1 MRGAKG
7 RRVSENASA
16 PVAYPTL
23 SRVVPVAPASGQA
36 HPESDPSLTG
46 PPRLL
51 CEIPLEADTWNI
63 RAGLH
68 PAWPREADIGSTH
81 ILCGG

>member
-23 SRVVPVAPASGQA
+23 MPS
-36 HPESDPSLTG
+36 HPSLTG
-46 PPRLL
+46 PPLLL
-51 CEIPLEADTWNI
+51 CEIPLEADTWEN
-63 RAGLH
+63 RAGLR